1 MSANN
6 IEYFDEDGFCNSCGW
21 NSCFPNSHI
30 EYSYGDCEYIK
41 KKYGEVGLKDIFE
54 EDEFER
60 PVLDFERPL
69 FPSGKDE
76 FERPVLTGEN
86 DNYAYVIKTYDN
98 RNEYIGYFELSNGK
112 KFWNTEFEARLVF
125 NIAIQRGELGT
136 VILVRIDANSNEN
149 RETIIEKKGRD
160 RIDRY

>member
-60 PVLDFERPL
+60 PL
-69 FPSGKDE
+69 
-76 FERPVLTGEN
+76 LTGEN